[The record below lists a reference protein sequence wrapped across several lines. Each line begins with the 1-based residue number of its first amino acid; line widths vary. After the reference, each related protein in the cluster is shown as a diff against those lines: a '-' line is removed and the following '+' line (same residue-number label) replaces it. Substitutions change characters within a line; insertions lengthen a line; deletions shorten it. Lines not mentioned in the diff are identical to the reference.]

1 MNNFV
6 PLQTISQKPETKV
19 YSIVIPHKNT
29 ASLLERLL
37 DSIPWVL
44 SPQVIVVDNNSS
56 DEELQQVEMLRQRF
70 DFLLCHSTG
79 CGAGDARNVGLQRAT
94 GQWVLFA
101 DSDDY
106 FMPEA
111 SNLISAHAD
120 DSADI
125 VFFDVVSA
133 YSETLEPAYRD
144 RSVKLLFQRYHREH
158 DNPDVFRCLY
168 TNPWG
173 KMIRRRLITENHLVF
188 EDIVSGNDVYF
199 SVTAGLAA
207 RSVVVD
213 ERELYCVTVRQQSVT
228 STVDKEHIESNGQSR
243 LRINRLLRE
252 RGYGRYQLSVLY
264 YIGMSRAFGWRFLL
278 HAFCASCRY
287 GNRPWVGIG
296 RLFFPSRWG
305 GVHHN
310 RS

>member
-1 MNNFV
+1 M
-6 PLQTISQKPETKV
+6 
-19 YSIVIPHKNT
+19 YSIIIPHRNT
-29 ASLLERLL
+29 SRLLERLL
-37 DSIPWVL
+37 QSIPWKH
-44 SPQVIVVDNNSS
+44 SPQVIVVDNKSTADELRAVESLRSS
-56 DEELQQVEMLRQRF
+56 YHFSLY
-70 DFLLCHSTG
+70 SSSG
-79 CGAGDARNVGLQRAT
+79 CGAGDARNVGLRHAD
-94 GQWVLFA
+94 GEWVLFA

-106 FMPEA
+106 YLPDA
-111 SNLISAHAD
+111 DQLISSHID
-120 DSADI
+120 DDADI
-125 VFFDVVSA
+125 VFFNVTSA
-133 YSETLEPAYRD
+133 FSDSGARAYRD
-144 RSVKLLFQRYHREH
+144 RSVKGLLKRYHKEH
-158 DNPDVFRCLY
+158 ENTDVMRCLY